1 MLLKINTY
9 QPQPRHIETA
19 VDILRKGGIIAYPTD
34 SMYAIGCSILDKKA
48 INALYRLKAEDKHK
62 PMSFLC
68 DSIRMA
74 SLFVIISNH
83 AYRIMKRVTP
93 GPYTFILEAQNIV
106 PKIMLTKRHTVGIR
120 IPENAICLS
129 LASGLGS
136 PLISTSLH
144 LRYGENLQD
153 PHVIHDRLKASIDLV
168 IDGGDLFPV
177 ESTVIDLTGP
187 MPELVREG
195 AGEVSMI
202 I

>member
-1 MLLKINTY
+1 MLLKINTF
-9 QPQPRHIETA
+9 QPQPRHIQE
-19 VDILRKGGIIAYPTD
+19 VVERLEKGDIIAYPTD

-48 INALYRLKAEDKHK
+48 INQLYRIKAEDKRK
-62 PMSFLC
+62 PLSFLC

-74 SLFVIISNH
+74 SQYVVISNN

-120 IPENAICLS
+120 IPENTICLD
-129 LASGLGS
+129 LVKGLGN
-136 PLISTSLH
+136 PVISTSIH

-153 PHVIHDRLKASIDLV
+153 PQNIHNRLKGMIDMV
-168 IDGGDLFPV
+168 IDGGEIFPS

-187 MPELVREG
+187 TPELVREG

-202 I
+202 L

>member
-9 QPQPRHIETA
+9 QPQPRHIEHA
-19 VDILRKGGIIAYPTD
+19 VEILRNGGVIAYPTD

-48 INALYRLKAEDKHK
+48 INQLYRLKTEDKHK

-74 SLFVIISNH
+74 SQYVIISNN

-93 GPYTFILEAQNIV
+93 GSYTFILEAQNIV

-120 IPENAICLS
+120 IPENAICLN
-129 LASGLGS
+129 LVSGLGS

-153 PHVIHDRLKASIDLV
+153 PNVIHDRLKASIDLV
-168 IDGGDLFPV
+168 IDGGDRFPV

-187 MPELVREG
+187 TPELVREG
-195 AGEVSMI
+195 AGDISMI